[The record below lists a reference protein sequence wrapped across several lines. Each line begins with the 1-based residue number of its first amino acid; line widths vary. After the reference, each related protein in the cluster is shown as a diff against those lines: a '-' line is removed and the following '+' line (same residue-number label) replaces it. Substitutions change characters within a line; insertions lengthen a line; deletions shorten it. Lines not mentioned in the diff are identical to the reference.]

1 VQKQAQWQAFLRK
14 NRLEAL
20 ALNDVI
26 AALVAFMLPVIKA
39 ANANA
44 VFSARWQA
52 GGPWSPADAG

>member
-1 VQKQAQWQAFLRK
+1 M
-14 NRLEAL
+14 
-20 ALNDVI
+20 NDVT
-26 AALVAFMLPVIKA
+26 AALVAFMLPVIKV

>member
-1 VQKQAQWQAFLRK
+1 MAGLPEKWHLDV
-14 NRLEAL
+14 L

-26 AALVAFMLPVIKA
+26 AALVAFMLPIIKA

-52 GGPWSPADAG
+52 GGPWSLADAG